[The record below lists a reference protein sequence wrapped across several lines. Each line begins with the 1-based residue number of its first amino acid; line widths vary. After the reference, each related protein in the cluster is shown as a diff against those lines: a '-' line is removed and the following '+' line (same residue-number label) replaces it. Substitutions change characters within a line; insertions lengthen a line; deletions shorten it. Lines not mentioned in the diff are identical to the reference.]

1 MPNEFLKDPKVQTLG
16 ELQQEKAD
24 EVRHAVELQA
34 AAREAYCKG
43 FYDGFKMARDVLKI
57 AHEAQYEAA
66 RHEVELWIEVGAEV
80 KPCGRTCAMPAG
92 LPV

>member
-1 MPNEFLKDPKVQTLG
+1 MMGEFTQNAPEVKTLG

-24 EVRHAVELQA
+24 AVRHAVELQA

-43 FYDGFKMARDVLKI
+43 FYDGFKMARDLLKV

-66 RHEVELWIEVGAEV
+66 RHEVDLKIEVGAEV
-80 KPCGRTCAMPAG
+80 RP
-92 LPV
+92 